1 MNHHDFTNVGARR
14 AHLNTSAAYTN
25 SILLVDPDIELG
37 SGLQRLLT
45 RHGFCAD
52 LAITGDAARTCVG
65 HKYYHAIV
73 VIADPSNSQA
83 LFGMRQLREAAR
95 QTWMVVLA
103 SKFADKASRTV
114 LELGADACLVKPFRF
129 SDLLFHLESFAH
141 HQRAA

>member
-1 MNHHDFTNVGARR
+1 
-14 AHLNTSAAYTN
+14 
-25 SILLVDPDIELG
+25 LLVDPDIELG

-83 LFGMRQLREAAR
+83 LFGLRQLREAAR
-95 QTWMVVLA
+95 QTWMVVIA

-129 SDLLFHLESFAH
+129 SDLLFHLKSFAH